1 MFKFLWPTKYFY
13 NITAIMSVLSVDQS
27 AVTVKF
33 IERASPGIDL
43 TITSLDLFPPYMRGL
58 AFFLF
63 THGENRNKIKD
74 YLDYKLNNEIPE
86 DFYLGTIKIF
96 NLQTKTAE
104 IAVVTTHP
112 AYKWLKAKRRIV
124 SIS

>member
-1 MFKFLWPTKYFY
+1 
-13 NITAIMSVLSVDQS
+13 MSVLSVDQS

-33 IERASPGIDL
+33 IERAAPEIEL

-63 THGENRNKIKD
+63 THGESRNRIKD
-74 YLDYKLNNEIPE
+74 YLAYKLHNKIPE
-86 DFYLGTIKIF
+86 AYYLGSVKAF
-96 NLQTKTAE
+96 NLQTKTAQ

-112 AYKWLKAKRRIV
+112 AYK
-124 SIS
+124 